1 MSSELTQ
8 LRARFAGTVVL
19 SLIVGA
25 VLIIHWED
33 DLGWLSAALGAL
45 VGWAAGI
52 LSAPYN
58 RRESTQFRVY
68 GKLASAFLTGF
79 LLAKIDRVFDLGID
93 EKYGPLILHERF
105 ARNLMVA
112 TSCFFIAMISTF
124 IVRQYGSTEEKTQ
137 TNN

>member
-1 MSSELTQ
+1 MPSEQAQ

-45 VGWAAGI
+45 IGWAAGI

-58 RRESTQFRVY
+58 RRESTQFR
-68 GKLASAFLTGF
+68 GPRPRFLRAG
-79 LLAKIDRVFDLGID
+79 LLTFPDSPA
-93 EKYGPLILHERF
+93 
-105 ARNLMVA
+105 A
-112 TSCFFIAMISTF
+112 TIQDSL
-124 IVRQYGSTEEKTQ
+124 
-137 TNN
+137 